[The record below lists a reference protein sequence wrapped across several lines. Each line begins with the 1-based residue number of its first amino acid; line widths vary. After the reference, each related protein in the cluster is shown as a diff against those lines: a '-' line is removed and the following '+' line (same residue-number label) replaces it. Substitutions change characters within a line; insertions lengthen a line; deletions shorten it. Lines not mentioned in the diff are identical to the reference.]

1 MHVTKETANLMLTL
15 KEGGANVA
23 LCASNPLSTK
33 DSVAAYLAENDI
45 EVHAVWGV
53 SNEEFFK
60 HLNSV
65 LDTEPDITM
74 DDGADLVSLLHTE
87 RTDIPIMGSM
97 EETTTGVIRLKSM
110 EKNNK
115 LRFPVVAVND
125 SDTKHLFDN
134 RFGTGQSAMDG
145 VVRATDLLI
154 AGLNVVVIGFGDCGK
169 GVAERAYGMGA
180 KVTVVEPDSVR
191 ALEALMHGYEVK
203 TSLNAAKIADVIISV
218 TGNLHALDKQHF
230 DVMKDGVALANAGH
244 FDVEINLEALK
255 NESTKVERVREHV
268 ESYKYKDKEILV
280 LAEGRLVNL
289 AAATGHP
296 ASVMDMSFA
305 NQALAS
311 EWIKDN
317 HKKLE
322 SKVYTLPKKVDI
334 KIADIEIKESFQ
346 KLKVDIDQTDKHD
359 IEVEAFSLVREAAK
373 RTINERHYDVQLFG
387 GLVLLRNKI
396 AEMKTGEG
404 KTLVSTLPISLMSLY
419 GKGVHVVT
427 VNDYLA
433 KRDAEWMKPIYNFLQ
448 KQTSYII

>member
-1 MHVTKETANLMLTL
+1 MSTIKDIKLANVGQQEVDWASRQMKVLDEIKSDFMKNKPLDGLNIGACMHVTKETANLMLTL
-15 KEGGANVA
+15 KAAGANVS

-33 DSVAAYLAENDI
+33 DSVAAYLSENDV
-45 EVHAVWGV
+45 EVHAVHGV
-53 SNEEFFK
+53 SNDDFFK

-65 LDTEPDITM
+65 LDTKPDITM

-87 RTDIPIMGSM
+87 RSDIPVMGSM

-154 AGLNVVVIGFGDCGK
+154 AGLDVVVIGFGDCGK

-180 KVTVVEPDSVR
+180 KVTIVEPNSVR

-203 TSLNAAKIADVIISV
+203 TSINAAKIADVIVSV
-218 TGNLHALDKQHF
+218 TGNMHALDKQHF

-244 FDVEINLEALK
+244 FDVEINLNALK
-255 NESTKVERVREHV
+255 ENSSQVDRVREHV
-268 ESYKYKDKEILV
+268 ESYKYNGKEILV

-305 NQALAS
+305 NQALAA

-317 HKKLE
+317 YKQLE
-322 SKVYTLPKKVDI
+322 PKVYTLPSEVDL
-334 KIADIEIKESFQ
+334 KIAATKLELMGGELEILTKEQ
-346 KLKVDIDQTDKHD
+346 I
-359 IEVEAFSLVREAAK
+359 
-373 RTINERHYDVQLFG
+373 
-387 GLVLLRNKI
+387 
-396 AEMKTGEG
+396 
-404 KTLVSTLPISLMSLY
+404 
-419 GKGVHVVT
+419 
-427 VNDYLA
+427 DYL
-433 KRDAEWMKPIYNFLQ
+433 DSWEHG
-448 KQTSYII
+448 TS

>member
-1 MHVTKETANLMLTL
+1 MKVLEDIKTEFSQSKPLEGLNIGACMHVTKETANLMLTL
-15 KEGGANVA
+15 KAAGANVA

-33 DSVAAYLAENDI
+33 DSVAAFLAESDV
-45 EVHAVWGV
+45 EVHAIHGV
-53 SNEEFFK
+53 SNDEFFT
-60 HLNSV
+60 HLNAV
-65 LDTEPDITM
+65 LDTKPDITM

-87 RTDIPIMGSM
+87 RADLPVMGSM

-180 KVTVVEPDSVR
+180 KVTVVEPNSVR

-203 TSLNAAKIADVIISV
+203 TSINAAKIADVIISV
-218 TGNLHALDKQHF
+218 TGNMHALDKQHF

-244 FDVEINLEALK
+244 FDVEINLAALK
-255 NESTKVERVREHV
+255 EGSTQVDRVREHV
-268 ESYKYKDKEILV
+268 ESYKYDGKEILI

-305 NQALAS
+305 NQALAA

-317 HKKLE
+317 YKELE
-322 SKVYTLPKKVDI
+322 PKVYTLPSEVDL
-334 KIADIEIKESFQ
+334 KIAATKLGLMGGELEILTEEQ
-346 KLKVDIDQTDKHD
+346 
-359 IEVEAFSLVREAAK
+359 
-373 RTINERHYDVQLFG
+373 
-387 GLVLLRNKI
+387 
-396 AEMKTGEG
+396 
-404 KTLVSTLPISLMSLY
+404 
-419 GKGVHVVT
+419 
-427 VNDYLA
+427 VNYL
-433 KRDAEWMKPIYNFLQ
+433 DSWEHG
-448 KQTSYII
+448 TS

>member
-1 MHVTKETANLMLTL
+1 MSTIKDIKLADVGQQEVDWAARQMKVLDEIKSDFMKNKPLEGLNIGACMHVTKETANLMLTL
-15 KEGGANVA
+15 KAAGANVS

-33 DSVAAYLAENDI
+33 DSVAAYLSENDVK
-45 EVHAVWGV
+45 VHAVHGV
-53 SNEEFFK
+53 SNDDFFK

-65 LDTEPDITM
+65 LDSKPDITM

-87 RTDIPIMGSM
+87 RSDIPVMGSM

-154 AGLNVVVIGFGDCGK
+154 AGLDVVVIGFGDCGK

-180 KVTVVEPDSVR
+180 KVTIVEPNSVR

-203 TSLNAAKIADVIISV
+203 TSINAAKIADVIVSV
-218 TGNLHALDKQHF
+218 TGNMHALDKQHF

-244 FDVEINLEALK
+244 FDVEINLNALK
-255 NESTKVERVREHV
+255 ENSSQVDRVREHV
-268 ESYKYKDKEILV
+268 ESYKYNGKEILV

-305 NQALAS
+305 NQALAA

-317 HKKLE
+317 YKQLE
-322 SKVYTLPKKVDI
+322 PKVYTLPSEVDL
-334 KIADIEIKESFQ
+334 KIAATKLELMGGELEILTKEQ
-346 KLKVDIDQTDKHD
+346 I
-359 IEVEAFSLVREAAK
+359 
-373 RTINERHYDVQLFG
+373 
-387 GLVLLRNKI
+387 
-396 AEMKTGEG
+396 
-404 KTLVSTLPISLMSLY
+404 
-419 GKGVHVVT
+419 
-427 VNDYLA
+427 DYL
-433 KRDAEWMKPIYNFLQ
+433 DSWEHV
-448 KQTSYII
+448 TS

>member
-1 MHVTKETANLMLTL
+1 MSTIKDIKLANVGQQEVDWAARQMKVLDEIKSDFMKNKPLEGLNIGACMHVTKETANLMLTL
-15 KEGGANVA
+15 KSAGANVS

-33 DSVAAYLAENDI
+33 DSVAAYLSENDV
-45 EVHAVWGV
+45 EVHAVHGV
-53 SNEEFFK
+53 SNDDFFK

-65 LDTEPDITM
+65 LDTKPDITM

-87 RTDIPIMGSM
+87 RSDIPVMGSM

-154 AGLNVVVIGFGDCGK
+154 AGLDVVVIGFGDCGK

-180 KVTVVEPDSVR
+180 KVTVVEPNSVR

-203 TSLNAAKIADVIISV
+203 SSVNAAKIADVIVSV
-218 TGNLHALDKQHF
+218 TGNMHALDKKHF
-230 DVMKDGVALANAGH
+230 DVMKDGVVLANAGH

-255 NESTKVERVREHV
+255 QDSAEVHRVRDHV
-268 ESYKYKDKEILV
+268 ESYLYDGKEILV

-305 NQALAS
+305 NQALAA

-317 HKKLE
+317 HEDLE
-322 SKVYTLPKKVDI
+322 PKVYTLPNEVDL
-334 KIADIEIKESFQ
+334 KIAATKLGLMGGELEILTKEQ
-346 KLKVDIDQTDKHD
+346 I
-359 IEVEAFSLVREAAK
+359 
-373 RTINERHYDVQLFG
+373 
-387 GLVLLRNKI
+387 
-396 AEMKTGEG
+396 
-404 KTLVSTLPISLMSLY
+404 
-419 GKGVHVVT
+419 
-427 VNDYLA
+427 DYL
-433 KRDAEWMKPIYNFLQ
+433 DSWEHG
-448 KQTSYII
+448 TS

>member
-1 MHVTKETANLMLTL
+1 MSTIKDIKLADIGQQEVDWAARQMKVLDEIKSDFMKNKPLDGLNIGACMHVTKETANLMLTL
-15 KEGGANVA
+15 KAAGANVS

-33 DSVAAYLAENDI
+33 DSVAAYLSENDV
-45 EVHAVWGV
+45 EVHAVHGV
-53 SNEEFFK
+53 SNDDFFK

-65 LDTEPDITM
+65 LDSKPDITM

-87 RTDIPIMGSM
+87 RSDIPVMGSM

-154 AGLNVVVIGFGDCGK
+154 AGLDVVVIGFGDCGK

-180 KVTVVEPDSVR
+180 KVTIVEPNSVR

-203 TSLNAAKIADVIISV
+203 TSINAAKIADVIVSV
-218 TGNLHALDKQHF
+218 TGNMHALDKQHF

-244 FDVEINLEALK
+244 FDVEINLNALK
-255 NESTKVERVREHV
+255 ENSSQVDRVREHV
-268 ESYKYKDKEILV
+268 ESYKYNGKEILV

-305 NQALAS
+305 NQALAA

-317 HKKLE
+317 YKELE
-322 SKVYTLPKKVDI
+322 PKVYTLPSEVDL
-334 KIADIEIKESFQ
+334 KIAATKLELMGGELEILTKEQ
-346 KLKVDIDQTDKHD
+346 I
-359 IEVEAFSLVREAAK
+359 
-373 RTINERHYDVQLFG
+373 
-387 GLVLLRNKI
+387 
-396 AEMKTGEG
+396 
-404 KTLVSTLPISLMSLY
+404 
-419 GKGVHVVT
+419 
-427 VNDYLA
+427 DYL
-433 KRDAEWMKPIYNFLQ
+433 DSWEHG
-448 KQTSYII
+448 TS

>member
-1 MHVTKETANLMLTL
+1 MSSIKDSKLAQVGHQEVDWAARQMKVLEDIKTEFSQNKPLEGLNIGACMHVTKETANLMLTL
-15 KEGGANVA
+15 KSAGANVA

-33 DSVAAYLAENDI
+33 DSVAAYLAESDI
-45 EVHAVWGV
+45 EVHAIHGV
-53 SNEEFFK
+53 SNDEFFK
-60 HLNSV
+60 HLNLV
-65 LDTEPDITM
+65 LDTKPDITM

-87 RTDIPIMGSM
+87 RADLPVMGSM

-180 KVTVVEPDSVR
+180 KVTVVEPNSVR

-203 TSLNAAKIADVIISV
+203 TSINAAKIADVIISV
-218 TGNLHALDKQHF
+218 TGNMHALDKQHF

-244 FDVEINLEALK
+244 FDVEINLAALK
-255 NESTKVERVREHV
+255 ENSTQVDRVREHV
-268 ESYKYKDKEILV
+268 ESYKYDGKEILI

-305 NQALAS
+305 NQALAA

-317 HKKLE
+317 YKELE
-322 SKVYTLPKKVDI
+322 PKVYTLPSEVDL
-334 KIADIEIKESFQ
+334 KIAATKLGLMGGELEILTEEQ
-346 KLKVDIDQTDKHD
+346 
-359 IEVEAFSLVREAAK
+359 
-373 RTINERHYDVQLFG
+373 
-387 GLVLLRNKI
+387 
-396 AEMKTGEG
+396 
-404 KTLVSTLPISLMSLY
+404 
-419 GKGVHVVT
+419 
-427 VNDYLA
+427 VNYL
-433 KRDAEWMKPIYNFLQ
+433 DSWEHG
-448 KQTSYII
+448 TS

>member
-1 MHVTKETANLMLTL
+1 MSTIKDIKLANVGQQEVDWAARQMKVLDEIKSDFMKNTPLEGLNIGACMHVTKETANLMLTL
-15 KEGGANVA
+15 KAAGANVS

-33 DSVAAYLAENDI
+33 DSVAAYLSESDV
-45 EVHAVWGV
+45 EVHAVHGV
-53 SNEEFFK
+53 SNDDFFK

-65 LDTEPDITM
+65 LDSKPDITM

-87 RTDIPIMGSM
+87 RSDIPVMGSM

-154 AGLNVVVIGFGDCGK
+154 AGLDVVVIGFGDCGK

-180 KVTVVEPDSVR
+180 KVTIVEPNSVR

-203 TSLNAAKIADVIISV
+203 TSINAAKIADVIVSV
-218 TGNLHALDKQHF
+218 TGNMHALDKQHF

-244 FDVEINLEALK
+244 FDVEINLNALK
-255 NESTKVERVREHV
+255 ENSSQVDRVREHV
-268 ESYKYKDKEILV
+268 ESYKYNGKEILV

-305 NQALAS
+305 NQALAA

-317 HKKLE
+317 YKELE
-322 SKVYTLPKKVDI
+322 PKVYTLPSEVDL
-334 KIADIEIKESFQ
+334 KIAATKLELMGGELEILTKEQ
-346 KLKVDIDQTDKHD
+346 I
-359 IEVEAFSLVREAAK
+359 
-373 RTINERHYDVQLFG
+373 
-387 GLVLLRNKI
+387 
-396 AEMKTGEG
+396 
-404 KTLVSTLPISLMSLY
+404 
-419 GKGVHVVT
+419 
-427 VNDYLA
+427 DYL
-433 KRDAEWMKPIYNFLQ
+433 DSWEHG
-448 KQTSYII
+448 TS

>member
-1 MHVTKETANLMLTL
+1 MSSIKDSKLAQEGSQEVDWAARQMKVLEDIKTEFSQSKPLEGLNIGACMHVTKETANLMLTL
-15 KEGGANVA
+15 KAAGANVA

-33 DSVAAYLAENDI
+33 DSVAAFLAESDV
-45 EVHAVWGV
+45 EVHAIHGV
-53 SNEEFFK
+53 SNDEFFT
-60 HLNSV
+60 HLNAV
-65 LDTEPDITM
+65 LDTKPDITM

-87 RTDIPIMGSM
+87 RADLPVMGSM

-180 KVTVVEPDSVR
+180 KVTVVEPNSVR

-203 TSLNAAKIADVIISV
+203 TSINAAKIADVIISV
-218 TGNLHALDKQHF
+218 TGNMHALDKQHF

-244 FDVEINLEALK
+244 FDVEINLAALK
-255 NESTKVERVREHV
+255 EHSTHVDRVREHV
-268 ESYKYKDKEILV
+268 ESYKYDGKEILI

-305 NQALAS
+305 NQALAA

-317 HKKLE
+317 YKELE
-322 SKVYTLPKKVDI
+322 PKVYTLPSEVDL
-334 KIADIEIKESFQ
+334 KIAATKLGLMGGELEILTEEQ
-346 KLKVDIDQTDKHD
+346 
-359 IEVEAFSLVREAAK
+359 
-373 RTINERHYDVQLFG
+373 
-387 GLVLLRNKI
+387 
-396 AEMKTGEG
+396 
-404 KTLVSTLPISLMSLY
+404 
-419 GKGVHVVT
+419 
-427 VNDYLA
+427 VNYL
-433 KRDAEWMKPIYNFLQ
+433 DSWEHG
-448 KQTSYII
+448 TS

>member
-1 MHVTKETANLMLTL
+1 MSTIKDKNLSAVGQQEVDWAARQMKVLEEIKTEFSSNKPLNGLNIGACMHVTKETANLMLTL
-15 KEGGANVA
+15 KAAGANVA

-33 DSVAAYLAENDI
+33 DSVAAYLAENDV
-45 EVHAVWGV
+45 EVHAVHGV
-53 SNEEFFK
+53 SNDEFFK

-65 LDTEPDITM
+65 LDTKPDITM
-74 DDGADLVSLLHTE
+74 DDGADLVTLLLTD
-87 RTDIPIMGSM
+87 RSDIPVMGSM

-154 AGLNVVVIGFGDCGK
+154 AGLDVVVIGFGDCGK

-180 KVTVVEPDSVR
+180 KVTVVEPNSVR

-203 TSLNAAKIADVIISV
+203 SSVNAAKIADVIVSV
-218 TGNLHALDKQHF
+218 TGNMHALDKKHF
-230 DVMKDGVALANAGH
+230 DVMKDGVVLANAGH

-255 NESTKVERVREHV
+255 QDSAEVHRVRDHV
-268 ESYKYKDKEILV
+268 ESYLYEGKEILV

-305 NQALAS
+305 NQALAA

-317 HKKLE
+317 HEDLE
-322 SKVYTLPKKVDI
+322 PKVYTLPNEVDL
-334 KIADIEIKESFQ
+334 KIAATKLGLMGGELEILTKEQIE
-346 KLKVDIDQTDKHD
+346 
-359 IEVEAFSLVREAAK
+359 
-373 RTINERHYDVQLFG
+373 
-387 GLVLLRNKI
+387 
-396 AEMKTGEG
+396 
-404 KTLVSTLPISLMSLY
+404 
-419 GKGVHVVT
+419 
-427 VNDYLA
+427 YL
-433 KRDAEWMKPIYNFLQ
+433 DSWEHG
-448 KQTSYII
+448 TS

>member
-1 MHVTKETANLMLTL
+1 MSTIKDIKLADVGQQEVDWAARQMKVLNEIKSDFMKNKPLEGLNIGACMHVTKETANLMLTL
-15 KEGGANVA
+15 KAAGANVS

-33 DSVAAYLAENDI
+33 DSVAAYLSENDV
-45 EVHAVWGV
+45 EVHAVHGV
-53 SNEEFFK
+53 SNDDFFK
-60 HLNSV
+60 HLNFV
-65 LDTEPDITM
+65 LDSKPDITM

-87 RTDIPIMGSM
+87 RSDIPVMGSM

-154 AGLNVVVIGFGDCGK
+154 AGLDVVVIGFGDCGK

-180 KVTVVEPDSVR
+180 KVTIVEPNSVR

-203 TSLNAAKIADVIISV
+203 TSINAARIADIIVSV
-218 TGNLHALDKQHF
+218 TGNMHALDKQHF

-244 FDVEINLEALK
+244 FDVEINLNALK
-255 NESTKVERVREHV
+255 ENSSQVDKVREHV
-268 ESYKYKDKEILV
+268 ESYKYNGKEILV

-305 NQALAS
+305 NQALAA

-317 HKKLE
+317 YKELE
-322 SKVYTLPKKVDI
+322 PKVYTLPSEVDL
-334 KIADIEIKESFQ
+334 KIAATKLELMGGELEILTKEQ
-346 KLKVDIDQTDKHD
+346 I
-359 IEVEAFSLVREAAK
+359 
-373 RTINERHYDVQLFG
+373 
-387 GLVLLRNKI
+387 
-396 AEMKTGEG
+396 
-404 KTLVSTLPISLMSLY
+404 
-419 GKGVHVVT
+419 
-427 VNDYLA
+427 DYL
-433 KRDAEWMKPIYNFLQ
+433 DSWEHG
-448 KQTSYII
+448 TS

>member
-1 MHVTKETANLMLTL
+1 MSTIKDIKLADVGRQEVDWAARQMKVLDEIKSDFMKNKPLDGLNIGACMHVTKETANLMLTL
-15 KEGGANVA
+15 KAAGANVS

-33 DSVAAYLAENDI
+33 DSVAAYLSENDV
-45 EVHAVWGV
+45 EVHAVHGV
-53 SNEEFFK
+53 SNDDFFK

-65 LDTEPDITM
+65 LDTKPDITM

-87 RTDIPIMGSM
+87 RSDIPVMGSM

-154 AGLNVVVIGFGDCGK
+154 AGLDVVVIGFGDCGK

-180 KVTVVEPDSVR
+180 KVTIVEPNSVR

-203 TSLNAAKIADVIISV
+203 TSINAAKIADVIVSV
-218 TGNLHALDKQHF
+218 TGNMHALDKQHF

-244 FDVEINLEALK
+244 FDVEINLNALK
-255 NESTKVERVREHV
+255 ENSSQVDRVREHV
-268 ESYKYKDKEILV
+268 ESYKYNGKEILV

-289 AAATGHP
+289 AAASGHP

-305 NQALAS
+305 NQALAA

-317 HKKLE
+317 YKELKP
-322 SKVYTLPKKVDI
+322 KVYTLPSEVDL
-334 KIADIEIKESFQ
+334 KIAATKLELMGGELEILTKEQ
-346 KLKVDIDQTDKHD
+346 I
-359 IEVEAFSLVREAAK
+359 
-373 RTINERHYDVQLFG
+373 
-387 GLVLLRNKI
+387 
-396 AEMKTGEG
+396 
-404 KTLVSTLPISLMSLY
+404 
-419 GKGVHVVT
+419 
-427 VNDYLA
+427 DYL
-433 KRDAEWMKPIYNFLQ
+433 DSWEHG
-448 KQTSYII
+448 TS

>member
-1 MHVTKETANLMLTL
+1 MSSIKDAKLANLGHQEVDWAARQMKVLEDIKTEFSQNKPLEGLNIGACMHVTKETANLMLTL
-15 KEGGANVA
+15 KAAGANVA

-33 DSVAAYLAENDI
+33 DSVAAYLAENDV
-45 EVHAVWGV
+45 EVHAVHGV
-53 SNEEFFK
+53 SNDEFFT
-60 HLNSV
+60 HLNAV
-65 LDTEPDITM
+65 LDTKPDITM
-74 DDGADLVSLLHTE
+74 DDGADLVSLLHTD
-87 RTDIPIMGSM
+87 RADLPVMGSM

-180 KVTVVEPDSVR
+180 KVTVVEPNSVR

-203 TSLNAAKIADVIISV
+203 SSINAAKIADVIISV
-218 TGNLHALDKQHF
+218 TGNMHALDKQHF

-244 FDVEINLEALK
+244 FDVEINLPALK
-255 NESTKVERVREHV
+255 EHSSQVDRVREHV
-268 ESYKYKDKEILV
+268 ESYKYNGKEILI

-305 NQALAS
+305 NQALAA

-317 HKKLE
+317 YKELE
-322 SKVYTLPKKVDI
+322 PKVYTLPTEVDL
-334 KIADIEIKESFQ
+334 KIAATKLGLMGGELEILTKEQ
-346 KLKVDIDQTDKHD
+346 I
-359 IEVEAFSLVREAAK
+359 
-373 RTINERHYDVQLFG
+373 
-387 GLVLLRNKI
+387 
-396 AEMKTGEG
+396 
-404 KTLVSTLPISLMSLY
+404 
-419 GKGVHVVT
+419 
-427 VNDYLA
+427 DYL
-433 KRDAEWMKPIYNFLQ
+433 DSWEHG
-448 KQTSYII
+448 TS

>member
-1 MHVTKETANLMLTL
+1 MSTIKDIKLADVGQQEVDWAARQMKVLNEIKSDFMKNKPLEGLNIGACMHVTKETANLMLTL
-15 KEGGANVA
+15 KAAGANVS

-33 DSVAAYLAENDI
+33 DSVAAYLSENDV
-45 EVHAVWGV
+45 EVHAVHGV
-53 SNEEFFK
+53 SNDDFFK

-65 LDTEPDITM
+65 LDTKPDITM

-87 RTDIPIMGSM
+87 RSDIPVMGSM

-154 AGLNVVVIGFGDCGK
+154 AGLDVVVIGFGDCGK

-180 KVTVVEPDSVR
+180 KVTIVEPNSVR

-203 TSLNAAKIADVIISV
+203 TSINAARIADVIVSV
-218 TGNLHALDKQHF
+218 TGNMHALDKQHF

-244 FDVEINLEALK
+244 FDVEINLNALK
-255 NESTKVERVREHV
+255 ENSSQVDKVREHV
-268 ESYKYKDKEILV
+268 ESYKYNGKEILV

-305 NQALAS
+305 NQALAA

-317 HKKLE
+317 YKELE
-322 SKVYTLPKKVDI
+322 PKVYTLPSEVDL
-334 KIADIEIKESFQ
+334 KIAATKLELMGGELEILTKEQ
-346 KLKVDIDQTDKHD
+346 I
-359 IEVEAFSLVREAAK
+359 
-373 RTINERHYDVQLFG
+373 
-387 GLVLLRNKI
+387 
-396 AEMKTGEG
+396 
-404 KTLVSTLPISLMSLY
+404 
-419 GKGVHVVT
+419 
-427 VNDYLA
+427 DYL
-433 KRDAEWMKPIYNFLQ
+433 DSWEHG
-448 KQTSYII
+448 TS

>member
-1 MHVTKETANLMLTL
+1 MSTIKDKNLAVVGQQEVDWAARQMKVLEEIKTEFSNNKPLNGLNIGACMHVTKETANLMLTL
-15 KEGGANVA
+15 KAAGANVA

-33 DSVAAYLAENDI
+33 DSVAAYLAENDV
-45 EVHAVWGV
+45 EVHAVHGV
-53 SNEEFFK
+53 SNDEFFK

-65 LDTEPDITM
+65 LDTKPDITM
-74 DDGADLVSLLHTE
+74 DDGADLVTLLLTD
-87 RTDIPIMGSM
+87 RSDIPVMGSM

-154 AGLNVVVIGFGDCGK
+154 AGLDVVVIGFGDCGK

-180 KVTVVEPDSVR
+180 KVTVVEPNSVR

-203 TSLNAAKIADVIISV
+203 SSVNAAKIADVIVSV
-218 TGNLHALDKQHF
+218 TGNMHALDKKHF
-230 DVMKDGVALANAGH
+230 DVMKDGVVLANAGH

-255 NESTKVERVREHV
+255 QDSAEVHRVRDHV
-268 ESYKYKDKEILV
+268 ESYLYDGKEILV

-305 NQALAS
+305 NQALAA
-311 EWIKDN
+311 EWIKEN
-317 HKKLE
+317 HEDLE
-322 SKVYTLPKKVDI
+322 PKVYTLPNEVDL
-334 KIADIEIKESFQ
+334 KIAATKLGLMGGELEILTKEQIE
-346 KLKVDIDQTDKHD
+346 
-359 IEVEAFSLVREAAK
+359 
-373 RTINERHYDVQLFG
+373 
-387 GLVLLRNKI
+387 
-396 AEMKTGEG
+396 
-404 KTLVSTLPISLMSLY
+404 
-419 GKGVHVVT
+419 
-427 VNDYLA
+427 YL
-433 KRDAEWMKPIYNFLQ
+433 DSWEHG
-448 KQTSYII
+448 TS

>member
-1 MHVTKETANLMLTL
+1 MSTIKDAKLAESGSEEVAWASRQMLVLEEIKNDFSKNKPLEGLNIGACMHVTKETANLMLTL

-65 LDTEPDITM
+65 LDTKPDITM

-154 AGLNVVVIGFGDCGK
+154 AGLNVVVFGFGDCGK
-169 GVAERAYGMGA
+169 GVAERAYGC
-180 KVTVVEPDSVR
+180 
-191 ALEALMHGYEVK
+191 LLY
-203 TSLNAAKIADVIISV
+203 TSDAAD
-218 TGNLHALDKQHF
+218 
-230 DVMKDGVALANAGH
+230 
-244 FDVEINLEALK
+244 E
-255 NESTKVERVREHV
+255 
-268 ESYKYKDKEILV
+268 
-280 LAEGRLVNL
+280 
-289 AAATGHP
+289 
-296 ASVMDMSFA
+296 
-305 NQALAS
+305 
-311 EWIKDN
+311 
-317 HKKLE
+317 
-322 SKVYTLPKKVDI
+322 
-334 KIADIEIKESFQ
+334 
-346 KLKVDIDQTDKHD
+346 
-359 IEVEAFSLVREAAK
+359 
-373 RTINERHYDVQLFG
+373 
-387 GLVLLRNKI
+387 
-396 AEMKTGEG
+396 
-404 KTLVSTLPISLMSLY
+404 
-419 GKGVHVVT
+419 
-427 VNDYLA
+427 
-433 KRDAEWMKPIYNFLQ
+433 
-448 KQTSYII
+448 

>member
-1 MHVTKETANLMLTL
+1 MKVLEDIKTEFSQSKPLEGLNIGACMHVTKETANLMLTL
-15 KEGGANVA
+15 KAAGANVA

-33 DSVAAYLAENDI
+33 DSVAAFLAESDV
-45 EVHAVWGV
+45 EVHAIHGV
-53 SNEEFFK
+53 SNDEFFT
-60 HLNSV
+60 HLNAV
-65 LDTEPDITM
+65 LDTKPDITM

-87 RTDIPIMGSM
+87 RADLPVMGSM

-180 KVTVVEPDSVR
+180 KVTVVEPNSVR

-203 TSLNAAKIADVIISV
+203 TSINAAKIADVIISV
-218 TGNLHALDKQHF
+218 TGNMHALDKQHF

-244 FDVEINLEALK
+244 FDVEINLAALK
-255 NESTKVERVREHV
+255 EHSTQVDRVREHV
-268 ESYKYKDKEILV
+268 ESYKYDGKEILI

-305 NQALAS
+305 NQALAA

-317 HKKLE
+317 YKELE
-322 SKVYTLPKKVDI
+322 PKVYTLPSEVDL
-334 KIADIEIKESFQ
+334 KIAATKLGLMGGELEILTEEQ
-346 KLKVDIDQTDKHD
+346 
-359 IEVEAFSLVREAAK
+359 
-373 RTINERHYDVQLFG
+373 
-387 GLVLLRNKI
+387 
-396 AEMKTGEG
+396 
-404 KTLVSTLPISLMSLY
+404 
-419 GKGVHVVT
+419 
-427 VNDYLA
+427 VNYL
-433 KRDAEWMKPIYNFLQ
+433 DSWEHG
-448 KQTSYII
+448 TS

>member
-1 MHVTKETANLMLTL
+1 MSTIKDKNLSAVGQQEVDWAARQMRVLEEIKTEFSSNKPLNGLNIGACMHVTKETANLMLTL
-15 KEGGANVA
+15 KAAGANVA

-33 DSVAAYLAENDI
+33 DSVAAYLAENDV
-45 EVHAVWGV
+45 EVHAVHGV
-53 SNEEFFK
+53 SNDEFFK

-65 LDTEPDITM
+65 LDTKPDITM
-74 DDGADLVSLLHTE
+74 DDGADLVTLLLTD
-87 RTDIPIMGSM
+87 RSDIPVMGSM

-154 AGLNVVVIGFGDCGK
+154 AGLDVVVIGFGDCGK

-180 KVTVVEPDSVR
+180 KVTVVEPNSVR

-203 TSLNAAKIADVIISV
+203 SSVNAAKIADVIVSV
-218 TGNLHALDKQHF
+218 TGNMHALDKKHF
-230 DVMKDGVALANAGH
+230 DVMKDGVVLANAGH

-255 NESTKVERVREHV
+255 QDSAEVHRVRDHV
-268 ESYKYKDKEILV
+268 ESYLYDGKEILV

-305 NQALAS
+305 NQALAAQ
-311 EWIKDN
+311 WIKDN
-317 HKKLE
+317 HEDLE
-322 SKVYTLPKKVDI
+322 PKVYTLPNEVDL
-334 KIADIEIKESFQ
+334 KIAATKLGLMGGELEILTKEQIE
-346 KLKVDIDQTDKHD
+346 
-359 IEVEAFSLVREAAK
+359 
-373 RTINERHYDVQLFG
+373 
-387 GLVLLRNKI
+387 
-396 AEMKTGEG
+396 
-404 KTLVSTLPISLMSLY
+404 
-419 GKGVHVVT
+419 
-427 VNDYLA
+427 YL
-433 KRDAEWMKPIYNFLQ
+433 DSWEHG
-448 KQTSYII
+448 TS

>member
-1 MHVTKETANLMLTL
+1 MSSIKDAKLANVGHQEVDWAARQMKVLEDIKTEFSQNKPLEGLNIGACMHVTKETANLMLTL
-15 KEGGANVA
+15 KAAGANVA

-33 DSVAAYLAENDI
+33 DSVAAYLAENDV
-45 EVHAVWGV
+45 EVHAVHGV
-53 SNEEFFK
+53 SNDEFFT
-60 HLNSV
+60 HLNAV
-65 LDTEPDITM
+65 LDTKPDITM
-74 DDGADLVSLLHTE
+74 DDGADLVSLLHTD
-87 RTDIPIMGSM
+87 RADLPVMGSM

-180 KVTVVEPDSVR
+180 KVTVVEPNSIR

-203 TSLNAAKIADVIISV
+203 SSINAAKIADVIISV
-218 TGNLHALDKQHF
+218 TGNMHALDKQHF

-244 FDVEINLEALK
+244 FDVEINLSALK
-255 NESTKVERVREHV
+255 EHSSQVDRVREHV
-268 ESYKYKDKEILV
+268 ESYKYNGKEILI

-305 NQALAS
+305 NQALAA

-317 HKKLE
+317 YKELE
-322 SKVYTLPKKVDI
+322 PKVYTLPTEVDL
-334 KIADIEIKESFQ
+334 KIAATKLGLMGGELEILTKEQ
-346 KLKVDIDQTDKHD
+346 I
-359 IEVEAFSLVREAAK
+359 
-373 RTINERHYDVQLFG
+373 
-387 GLVLLRNKI
+387 
-396 AEMKTGEG
+396 
-404 KTLVSTLPISLMSLY
+404 
-419 GKGVHVVT
+419 
-427 VNDYLA
+427 DYL
-433 KRDAEWMKPIYNFLQ
+433 DSWEHG
-448 KQTSYII
+448 TS

>member
-1 MHVTKETANLMLTL
+1 MSTIKDKNLSAVGQQEVDWAARQMKVLEEIKTEFSSNKPLNGLNIGACMHVTKETANLMLTL
-15 KEGGANVA
+15 KAAGANVA

-33 DSVAAYLAENDI
+33 DSVAAYLAENDV
-45 EVHAVWGV
+45 EVHAVHGV
-53 SNEEFFK
+53 SNDEFFK

-65 LDTEPDITM
+65 LDTKPDITM
-74 DDGADLVSLLHTE
+74 DDGADLVTLLL
-87 RTDIPIMGSM
+87 TDRSDLPVMGSM

-154 AGLNVVVIGFGDCGK
+154 AGLDVVVIGFGDCGK

-180 KVTVVEPDSVR
+180 KVTVVEPNSVR

-203 TSLNAAKIADVIISV
+203 SSVNASKIADVIVSV
-218 TGNLHALDKQHF
+218 TGNMHALDKKHF
-230 DVMKDGVALANAGH
+230 DVMKDGVVLANAGH

-255 NESTKVERVREHV
+255 QDSAEVHRVRDHV
-268 ESYKYKDKEILV
+268 ESYLYDGKEILV

-305 NQALAS
+305 NQALAA

-317 HKKLE
+317 HEDLE
-322 SKVYTLPKKVDI
+322 PKVYTLPNEVDL
-334 KIADIEIKESFQ
+334 KIAATKLGLMGGELEILTKEQIE
-346 KLKVDIDQTDKHD
+346 
-359 IEVEAFSLVREAAK
+359 
-373 RTINERHYDVQLFG
+373 
-387 GLVLLRNKI
+387 
-396 AEMKTGEG
+396 
-404 KTLVSTLPISLMSLY
+404 
-419 GKGVHVVT
+419 
-427 VNDYLA
+427 YL
-433 KRDAEWMKPIYNFLQ
+433 DSWEHG
-448 KQTSYII
+448 TS

>member
-1 MHVTKETANLMLTL
+1 MSTIKDKNLSAVGQQEVDWAARQMKVLEEIKTEFSSNKPLNGLNIGACMHVTKETANLMLTL
-15 KEGGANVA
+15 KAAGANVA

-45 EVHAVWGV
+45 EVHAVHGV
-53 SNEEFFK
+53 SNDEFFR

-65 LDTEPDITM
+65 LDTKPDITM
-74 DDGADLVSLLHTE
+74 DDGADLVTLLLTD
-87 RTDIPIMGSM
+87 RSDIPVMGSM

-154 AGLNVVVIGFGDCGK
+154 AGLDVVVIGFGDCGK

-180 KVTVVEPDSVR
+180 KVTVVEPNSVR

-203 TSLNAAKIADVIISV
+203 SSVNAAKIADVIVSV
-218 TGNLHALDKQHF
+218 TGNMHALDKKHF
-230 DVMKDGVALANAGH
+230 DVMKDGVVLANAGH

-255 NESTKVERVREHV
+255 QDSAEVHRVRDHV
-268 ESYKYKDKEILV
+268 ESYLYDGKEILV

-305 NQALAS
+305 NQALAA

-317 HKKLE
+317 HEDLE
-322 SKVYTLPKKVDI
+322 PKVYTLPNEVDL
-334 KIADIEIKESFQ
+334 KIAATKLGLMGGELEILTKEQIE
-346 KLKVDIDQTDKHD
+346 
-359 IEVEAFSLVREAAK
+359 
-373 RTINERHYDVQLFG
+373 
-387 GLVLLRNKI
+387 
-396 AEMKTGEG
+396 
-404 KTLVSTLPISLMSLY
+404 
-419 GKGVHVVT
+419 
-427 VNDYLA
+427 YL
-433 KRDAEWMKPIYNFLQ
+433 DSWEHG
-448 KQTSYII
+448 TS

>member
-1 MHVTKETANLMLTL
+1 MSSIKDAKLANVGHQEVDWAARQMKVLEDIKTEFSQNKPLEGLNIGACMHVTKETANLMLTL
-15 KEGGANVA
+15 KAAGANVA

-33 DSVAAYLAENDI
+33 DSVAAYLAENDV
-45 EVHAVWGV
+45 EVHAVHGV
-53 SNEEFFK
+53 SNDEFFT
-60 HLNSV
+60 HLNAV
-65 LDTEPDITM
+65 LDTKPDITM
-74 DDGADLVSLLHTE
+74 DDGADLVSLLHTD
-87 RTDIPIMGSM
+87 RADLPVMGSM

-180 KVTVVEPDSVR
+180 KVTVVEPNSVR

-203 TSLNAAKIADVIISV
+203 SSINAAKIADVIISV
-218 TGNLHALDKQHF
+218 TGNMHAHDKQHF

-244 FDVEINLEALK
+244 FDVEINLSALK
-255 NESTKVERVREHV
+255 EHSSQVDRVREHV
-268 ESYKYKDKEILV
+268 ESYKYNGKEILI

-305 NQALAS
+305 NQALAA

-317 HKKLE
+317 YKELE
-322 SKVYTLPKKVDI
+322 PKVYTLPTEVDL
-334 KIADIEIKESFQ
+334 KIAATKLGLMGGELEILTKEQ
-346 KLKVDIDQTDKHD
+346 I
-359 IEVEAFSLVREAAK
+359 
-373 RTINERHYDVQLFG
+373 
-387 GLVLLRNKI
+387 
-396 AEMKTGEG
+396 
-404 KTLVSTLPISLMSLY
+404 
-419 GKGVHVVT
+419 
-427 VNDYLA
+427 DYL
-433 KRDAEWMKPIYNFLQ
+433 DSWEHG
-448 KQTSYII
+448 TS

>member
-1 MHVTKETANLMLTL
+1 MSTIKDSKLAVEGKAEVNWAQRQMQVLEEIKINFEKRKPLEGLNIGACMHVTKETANLMLTL
-15 KEGGANVA
+15 QSAGANVA

-33 DSVAAYLAENDI
+33 DSVAAYLAECGI
-45 EVHAVWGV
+45 EVHAIHGV

-60 HLNSV
+60 HLNAV
-65 LDTEPDITM
+65 LDTKPDITM
-74 DDGADLVSLLHTE
+74 DDGADLVSLLHTD
-87 RTDIPIMGSM
+87 RSDIPVMGSM

-180 KVTVVEPDSVR
+180 KVTVVEPNSVR

-203 TSLNAAKIADVIISV
+203 SSINAAKIADVIISV
-218 TGNLHALDKQHF
+218 TGNMHALDKQHF
-230 DVMKDGVALANAGH
+230 DVMKDGVSLANAGH

-255 NESTKVERVREHV
+255 DQSSSIDRVREHV
-268 ESYKYKDKEILV
+268 DSYKYNGKEILV

-305 NQALAS
+305 NQALAA

-317 HKKLE
+317 YKNLE
-322 SKVYTLPKKVDI
+322 SKVYTLPKEVDL
-334 KIADIEIKESFQ
+334 KIAATKLGLMGGELEILTEEQIK
-346 KLKVDIDQTDKHD
+346 
-359 IEVEAFSLVREAAK
+359 
-373 RTINERHYDVQLFG
+373 
-387 GLVLLRNKI
+387 
-396 AEMKTGEG
+396 
-404 KTLVSTLPISLMSLY
+404 
-419 GKGVHVVT
+419 
-427 VNDYLA
+427 YL
-433 KRDAEWMKPIYNFLQ
+433 DSWEHG
-448 KQTSYII
+448 TS

>member
-1 MHVTKETANLMLTL
+1 MSTIKDKNLAVVGQQEVDWAARQMKVLEEIKTEFSNNKPLNGLNMGACMHVTKETANLMLTL
-15 KEGGANVA
+15 KAAGANVA

-33 DSVAAYLAENDI
+33 DSVAAYLAENDV
-45 EVHAVWGV
+45 EVHAVHGV
-53 SNEEFFK
+53 SNDEFFK

-65 LDTEPDITM
+65 LDTKPDITM
-74 DDGADLVSLLHTE
+74 DDGADLVTLLLTD
-87 RTDIPIMGSM
+87 RSDIPVMGSM

-154 AGLNVVVIGFGDCGK
+154 AGLDVVVIGFGDCGK

-180 KVTVVEPDSVR
+180 KVTVVEPNSVR

-203 TSLNAAKIADVIISV
+203 SSVNAAKIADVIVSV
-218 TGNLHALDKQHF
+218 TGNMHALDKKHF
-230 DVMKDGVALANAGH
+230 DVMKDGVVLANAGH

-255 NESTKVERVREHV
+255 QDSAEVHKVRDHV
-268 ESYKYKDKEILV
+268 ESYLYDGKEILV

-305 NQALAS
+305 NQALAA

-317 HKKLE
+317 HEDLE
-322 SKVYTLPKKVDI
+322 PKVYTLPNEVDL
-334 KIADIEIKESFQ
+334 KIAATKLGLMGGELEILTKEQIE
-346 KLKVDIDQTDKHD
+346 
-359 IEVEAFSLVREAAK
+359 
-373 RTINERHYDVQLFG
+373 
-387 GLVLLRNKI
+387 
-396 AEMKTGEG
+396 
-404 KTLVSTLPISLMSLY
+404 
-419 GKGVHVVT
+419 
-427 VNDYLA
+427 YL
-433 KRDAEWMKPIYNFLQ
+433 DSWEHG
-448 KQTSYII
+448 TS

>member
-1 MHVTKETANLMLTL
+1 MSTIKDIKLANVGQQEVDWAARQMKVLDEIKSDFMKNKPLDGLNIGACMHVTKETANLMLTL
-15 KEGGANVA
+15 KSAGANVS

-33 DSVAAYLAENDI
+33 DSVAAYLSENDV
-45 EVHAVWGV
+45 EVHAVHGV
-53 SNEEFFK
+53 SNDDFFK

-65 LDTEPDITM
+65 LDTKPDITM

-87 RTDIPIMGSM
+87 RSDIPVMGSM

-154 AGLNVVVIGFGDCGK
+154 AGLDVVVIGFGDCGK

-180 KVTVVEPDSVR
+180 KVTIVEPNSVR

-203 TSLNAAKIADVIISV
+203 TSINAAKIADVIVSV
-218 TGNLHALDKQHF
+218 TGNMHALDKQHF

-244 FDVEINLEALK
+244 FDVEINLNALK
-255 NESTKVERVREHV
+255 ENSSQVDKVREHV
-268 ESYKYKDKEILV
+268 ESYKYNGKEILV

-305 NQALAS
+305 NQALAA

-317 HKKLE
+317 YKELE
-322 SKVYTLPKKVDI
+322 PKVYTLPSEVDL
-334 KIADIEIKESFQ
+334 KIAATKLELMGGELEILTKEQ
-346 KLKVDIDQTDKHD
+346 I
-359 IEVEAFSLVREAAK
+359 
-373 RTINERHYDVQLFG
+373 
-387 GLVLLRNKI
+387 
-396 AEMKTGEG
+396 
-404 KTLVSTLPISLMSLY
+404 
-419 GKGVHVVT
+419 
-427 VNDYLA
+427 DYL
-433 KRDAEWMKPIYNFLQ
+433 DSWEHG
-448 KQTSYII
+448 TS

>member
-1 MHVTKETANLMLTL
+1 MSTIKDKNLAVVGQQEVDWAARQMKVLEEIKTEFSNNKPLNGLNIGACMHVTKETANLMLTL
-15 KEGGANVA
+15 KAAGANVA

-33 DSVAAYLAENDI
+33 DSVAAYLAENDV
-45 EVHAVWGV
+45 EVHAVHGV
-53 SNEEFFK
+53 SNDEFFK

-65 LDTEPDITM
+65 LDTKPDITM
-74 DDGADLVSLLHTE
+74 DDGADLVTLLLTD
-87 RTDIPIMGSM
+87 RSDIPVMGSM

-154 AGLNVVVIGFGDCGK
+154 AGLDVVVIGFGDCGK

-180 KVTVVEPDSVR
+180 KVTVVEPNSVR

-203 TSLNAAKIADVIISV
+203 SSVNAAKIADVIVSV
-218 TGNLHALDKQHF
+218 TGNMHALDKKHF
-230 DVMKDGVALANAGH
+230 DVMKDGVVLANAGH

-255 NESTKVERVREHV
+255 QESAEVHRVRDHV
-268 ESYKYKDKEILV
+268 ESYLYDGKEILV

-305 NQALAS
+305 NQALAA

-317 HKKLE
+317 HKDLE
-322 SKVYTLPKKVDI
+322 PKVYTLPNEVDL
-334 KIADIEIKESFQ
+334 KIAATKLGLMGGELEILTKEQIE
-346 KLKVDIDQTDKHD
+346 
-359 IEVEAFSLVREAAK
+359 
-373 RTINERHYDVQLFG
+373 
-387 GLVLLRNKI
+387 
-396 AEMKTGEG
+396 
-404 KTLVSTLPISLMSLY
+404 
-419 GKGVHVVT
+419 
-427 VNDYLA
+427 YL
-433 KRDAEWMKPIYNFLQ
+433 DSWEHG
-448 KQTSYII
+448 TS

>member
-1 MHVTKETANLMLTL
+1 MSSIKDSKLAHEGNQEVDWAARQMKVLEDIKTEFSQNKPLDGLNIGACMHVTKETANLMLTL
-15 KEGGANVA
+15 KAAGANVA

-33 DSVAAYLAENDI
+33 DSVAAYLAENDV
-45 EVHAVWGV
+45 EVHAIHGV
-53 SNEEFFK
+53 SNDEFFT
-60 HLNSV
+60 HLNAV
-65 LDTEPDITM
+65 LDTKPDITM
-74 DDGADLVSLLHTE
+74 DDGADLVSLLHTD
-87 RTDIPIMGSM
+87 RADLPVMGSM

-180 KVTVVEPDSVR
+180 KVTVVEPNSVR

-203 TSLNAAKIADVIISV
+203 SSINAAKIADVIISV
-218 TGNLHALDKQHF
+218 TGNMHALDKQHF

-244 FDVEINLEALK
+244 FDVEINLSALK
-255 NESTKVERVREHV
+255 EHSSQVDRVREHV
-268 ESYKYKDKEILV
+268 ESYKYNGKEILI

-305 NQALAS
+305 NQALAA

-317 HKKLE
+317 YKELE
-322 SKVYTLPKKVDI
+322 PKVYTLPTEVDL
-334 KIADIEIKESFQ
+334 KIAATKLGLMGGELEILTKEQ
-346 KLKVDIDQTDKHD
+346 I
-359 IEVEAFSLVREAAK
+359 
-373 RTINERHYDVQLFG
+373 
-387 GLVLLRNKI
+387 
-396 AEMKTGEG
+396 
-404 KTLVSTLPISLMSLY
+404 
-419 GKGVHVVT
+419 
-427 VNDYLA
+427 DYL
-433 KRDAEWMKPIYNFLQ
+433 DSWEHG
-448 KQTSYII
+448 TS

>member
-1 MHVTKETANLMLTL
+1 MSTIKDIKLANVGQQEVDWAARQMKVLDEIKSDFMKNKPLEGLNIGACMHVTKETANLMLTL
-15 KEGGANVA
+15 KSAGANVS

-33 DSVAAYLAENDI
+33 DSVAAYLSENDV
-45 EVHAVWGV
+45 EVHAVHGV
-53 SNEEFFK
+53 SNDDFFK

-65 LDTEPDITM
+65 LDTKPDITM

-87 RTDIPIMGSM
+87 RSDIPVMGSM

-154 AGLNVVVIGFGDCGK
+154 AGLDVVVIGFGDCGK

-180 KVTVVEPDSVR
+180 KVTIVEPNSVR

-203 TSLNAAKIADVIISV
+203 TSINAAKIADVIVSV
-218 TGNLHALDKQHF
+218 TGNMHALDKQHF

-244 FDVEINLEALK
+244 FDVEINLNALK
-255 NESTKVERVREHV
+255 ENSSQVDRVREHV
-268 ESYKYKDKEILV
+268 ESYKYNGKEILV

-305 NQALAS
+305 NQALAA

-317 HKKLE
+317 YKELE
-322 SKVYTLPKKVDI
+322 PKVYTLPSEVDL
-334 KIADIEIKESFQ
+334 KIAATKLELMGGELEILTKEQ
-346 KLKVDIDQTDKHD
+346 I
-359 IEVEAFSLVREAAK
+359 
-373 RTINERHYDVQLFG
+373 
-387 GLVLLRNKI
+387 
-396 AEMKTGEG
+396 
-404 KTLVSTLPISLMSLY
+404 
-419 GKGVHVVT
+419 
-427 VNDYLA
+427 DYL
-433 KRDAEWMKPIYNFLQ
+433 DSWEHG
-448 KQTSYII
+448 SS

>member
-1 MHVTKETANLMLTL
+1 MSTIKDKNLSAVGQQEVDWAARQMKVLEEIKTEFSNNKPLNGLNIGACMHVTKETANLMLTL
-15 KEGGANVA
+15 KAAGANVA

-33 DSVAAYLAENDI
+33 DSVAAYLAENDV
-45 EVHAVWGV
+45 EVHAVHGV
-53 SNEEFFK
+53 SNDEFFK

-65 LDTEPDITM
+65 LDTKPDITM
-74 DDGADLVSLLHTE
+74 DDGADLVTLLLTD
-87 RTDIPIMGSM
+87 RSDIPVMGSM

-125 SDTKHLFDN
+125 SDTKHLFDH

-154 AGLNVVVIGFGDCGK
+154 AGLDVVVIGFGDCGK

-180 KVTVVEPDSVR
+180 KVTVVEPNSVR

-203 TSLNAAKIADVIISV
+203 SSVNAAKIADVIVSV
-218 TGNLHALDKQHF
+218 TGNMHALDKKHF
-230 DVMKDGVALANAGH
+230 DVMKDGVVLANAGH

-255 NESTKVERVREHV
+255 QDSAEVHRVREHV
-268 ESYKYKDKEILV
+268 ESYLYDGKEILV

-305 NQALAS
+305 NQALAA

-317 HKKLE
+317 HEDLE
-322 SKVYTLPKKVDI
+322 PKVYTLPNEVDL
-334 KIADIEIKESFQ
+334 KIAATKLGLMGGELEILTKEQIE
-346 KLKVDIDQTDKHD
+346 
-359 IEVEAFSLVREAAK
+359 
-373 RTINERHYDVQLFG
+373 
-387 GLVLLRNKI
+387 
-396 AEMKTGEG
+396 
-404 KTLVSTLPISLMSLY
+404 
-419 GKGVHVVT
+419 
-427 VNDYLA
+427 YL
-433 KRDAEWMKPIYNFLQ
+433 DSWEHG
-448 KQTSYII
+448 TS

>member
-1 MHVTKETANLMLTL
+1 MSSIKDSKLAKIGHQEVDWAARQMKVLEDIKTEFSQNKPLEGLNIGACMHVTKETANLMLTL
-15 KEGGANVA
+15 KSAGANVA

-45 EVHAVWGV
+45 EVHAIHGV
-53 SNEEFFK
+53 SNDEFFK

-65 LDTEPDITM
+65 LDTKPDITM
-74 DDGADLVSLLHTE
+74 DDGADLVSLLHTD
-87 RTDIPIMGSM
+87 RSDLPVMGSM

-180 KVTVVEPDSVR
+180 KVTVVEPNSVR

-203 TSLNAAKIADVIISV
+203 TSINAAKIADVIISV
-218 TGNLHALDKQHF
+218 TGNMHALDKQHF

-244 FDVEINLEALK
+244 FDVEINLAALK
-255 NESTKVERVREHV
+255 ENSTQVDRVREHV
-268 ESYKYKDKEILV
+268 ESYKYDGKEILI

-305 NQALAS
+305 NQALAA

-317 HKKLE
+317 YKELE
-322 SKVYTLPKKVDI
+322 PKVYTLPSEVDL
-334 KIADIEIKESFQ
+334 KIAATKLGLMGGELEILTEEQ
-346 KLKVDIDQTDKHD
+346 
-359 IEVEAFSLVREAAK
+359 
-373 RTINERHYDVQLFG
+373 
-387 GLVLLRNKI
+387 
-396 AEMKTGEG
+396 
-404 KTLVSTLPISLMSLY
+404 
-419 GKGVHVVT
+419 
-427 VNDYLA
+427 VNYL
-433 KRDAEWMKPIYNFLQ
+433 DSWEHG
-448 KQTSYII
+448 TS

>member
-1 MHVTKETANLMLTL
+1 MSTIKDKNLSVVGQQEVDWAARQMKVLEEIKTEFSSNKPLNGLSIGACMHVTKETANLMLTL
-15 KEGGANVA
+15 KAAGANVA

-33 DSVAAYLAENDI
+33 DSVAAYLAENDV
-45 EVHAVWGV
+45 EVHAVHGV
-53 SNEEFFK
+53 SNDEFFK

-65 LDTEPDITM
+65 LDTKPDITM
-74 DDGADLVSLLHTE
+74 DDGADLVTLLLTD
-87 RTDIPIMGSM
+87 RSDIPVMGSM

-154 AGLNVVVIGFGDCGK
+154 AGLDVVVIGFGDCGK

-180 KVTVVEPDSVR
+180 KVTVVEPNSVR

-203 TSLNAAKIADVIISV
+203 SSVNAAKIADVIVSV
-218 TGNLHALDKQHF
+218 TGNMHALDKKHF
-230 DVMKDGVALANAGH
+230 DVMKDGVVLANAGH

-255 NESTKVERVREHV
+255 QDSAEVHRVRDHV
-268 ESYKYKDKEILV
+268 ESYLYNGKEILV

-305 NQALAS
+305 NQALAA

-317 HKKLE
+317 HEDLE
-322 SKVYTLPKKVDI
+322 PKVYTLQNEVDL
-334 KIADIEIKESFQ
+334 KIAATKLGLMGGELEILTKEQIE
-346 KLKVDIDQTDKHD
+346 
-359 IEVEAFSLVREAAK
+359 
-373 RTINERHYDVQLFG
+373 
-387 GLVLLRNKI
+387 
-396 AEMKTGEG
+396 
-404 KTLVSTLPISLMSLY
+404 
-419 GKGVHVVT
+419 
-427 VNDYLA
+427 YL
-433 KRDAEWMKPIYNFLQ
+433 DSWEHG
-448 KQTSYII
+448 TS

>member
-1 MHVTKETANLMLTL
+1 MSTIKDIKLADVGQQEVDWAARQMKVLDEIKSDFMKNKPLDGLNIGACMHVTKETANLMLTL
-15 KEGGANVA
+15 KAAGANVS

-33 DSVAAYLAENDI
+33 DSVAAYLSENDV
-45 EVHAVWGV
+45 EVHAVHGV
-53 SNEEFFK
+53 SNDDFFK

-65 LDTEPDITM
+65 LDSKPDITM

-87 RTDIPIMGSM
+87 RSDIPVMGSM

-154 AGLNVVVIGFGDCGK
+154 AGLDVVVIGFGDCGK

-180 KVTVVEPDSVR
+180 KVTIVEPNSVR

-203 TSLNAAKIADVIISV
+203 TSINAAKIADVIVSV
-218 TGNLHALDKQHF
+218 TGNMHALDKQHF

-244 FDVEINLEALK
+244 FDVEINLNALK
-255 NESTKVERVREHV
+255 ENSSQVDRVREHV
-268 ESYKYKDKEILV
+268 ESYKYNGKEILV

-305 NQALAS
+305 NQALAA

-317 HKKLE
+317 YKQLE
-322 SKVYTLPKKVDI
+322 PKVYTLPSEVDL
-334 KIADIEIKESFQ
+334 KIAATKLELMGGELEILTKEQ
-346 KLKVDIDQTDKHD
+346 I
-359 IEVEAFSLVREAAK
+359 
-373 RTINERHYDVQLFG
+373 
-387 GLVLLRNKI
+387 
-396 AEMKTGEG
+396 
-404 KTLVSTLPISLMSLY
+404 
-419 GKGVHVVT
+419 
-427 VNDYLA
+427 DYL
-433 KRDAEWMKPIYNFLQ
+433 DSWEHG
-448 KQTSYII
+448 TS

>member
-1 MHVTKETANLMLTL
+1 MSSIKDSQLAQEGSQEVDWAGRQMKVLEDIKTEFSQSKPLEGLNIGACMHVTKETANLMLTL
-15 KEGGANVA
+15 KAAGANVA

-33 DSVAAYLAENDI
+33 DSVAAFLAESDV
-45 EVHAVWGV
+45 EVHAIHGV
-53 SNEEFFK
+53 SNDDFFN
-60 HLNSV
+60 HLNAV
-65 LDTEPDITM
+65 LDTKPDITM

-87 RTDIPIMGSM
+87 RADLPVMGSM

-180 KVTVVEPDSVR
+180 KVTVVEPNSVR

-203 TSLNAAKIADVIISV
+203 TSINAAKIADVIISV
-218 TGNLHALDKQHF
+218 TGNMHALDKQHF

-244 FDVEINLEALK
+244 FDVEINLAALK
-255 NESTKVERVREHV
+255 EGSTQVDRVREHV
-268 ESYKYKDKEILV
+268 ESYKYDGKEILI

-305 NQALAS
+305 NQALAA

-317 HKKLE
+317 YKELE
-322 SKVYTLPKKVDI
+322 PKVYTLPSEVDL
-334 KIADIEIKESFQ
+334 KIAATKLGLMGGELEILTEEQ
-346 KLKVDIDQTDKHD
+346 
-359 IEVEAFSLVREAAK
+359 
-373 RTINERHYDVQLFG
+373 
-387 GLVLLRNKI
+387 
-396 AEMKTGEG
+396 
-404 KTLVSTLPISLMSLY
+404 
-419 GKGVHVVT
+419 
-427 VNDYLA
+427 VNYL
-433 KRDAEWMKPIYNFLQ
+433 DSWEHG
-448 KQTSYII
+448 TS